1 MENMKMERH
10 IENCIAGV
18 SKYYG
23 APDTVYIADPI
34 HSRLNFAIG
43 WLSQCE
49 GCELVVELLETI
61 NGKGETV

>member
-10 IENCIAGV
+10 IKNCIAGV
-18 SKYYG
+18 LKYY
-23 APDTVYIADPI
+23 ATENPVYIVDPI